1 MAKKIK
7 DEKGNT
13 YVQKKPFYKRVWFW
27 ILVIIVIAG
36 VGSQLGGDSSTKDSA
51 SSQDSSSSSSSSQ
64 KVEGVTKAAF
74 DKVTLSD
81 STGTSSADVASLFGG
96 KANSTSENTIQDVQ
110 TKVYTW
116 DKVAN
121 GGFGSNVTVSFEN
134 EHAVAKAITGLKVD
148 RSKKI
153 TLAQVEAI
161 QNGTSKD
168 DIQKEF
174 GDPNGYDL
182 TNIAGYTSE
191 DWSYTSGVNGDAGA
205 NVIISFSGDTVSG
218 KTQTN
223 MK

>member
-36 VGSQLGGDSSTKDSA
+36 VGSQLGGGSSTNNSA
-51 SSQDSSSSSSSSQ
+51 SSKDSSNSSSSQ

-81 STGTSSADVASLFGG
+81 STGTSSADVANLFGG
-96 KANSTSENTIQDVQ
+96 KANSTTENTIQNVQ
-110 TKVYTW
+110 TKLYTW

-121 GGFGSNVTVSFEN
+121 GSFGSNVTVSFEN
-134 EHAVAKAITGLKVD
+134 EHAVAKVITGLKVN
-148 RSKKI
+148 RAKKI

-161 QNGTSKD
+161 QNGTSKA

-191 DWSYTSGVNGDAGA
+191 NWSYTSGINGDAGA